1 MKYVLGLV
9 LWMNCVF
16 GFSQTDQILSGPMVG
31 QVQLRDAIIWVQTS
45 KSSNAKVTY
54 LAEGSDAMIT
64 ESKEITTNEEGHFIA
79 TFYLTGLQPGTKYN
93 YKVWINNKLQS
104 FPYPL
109 SFTTQSHWQYRTD
122 PPMFSFVAGSCA
134 YVNDPDYDRP
144 GKGYGSHYHIYKTID
159 SMKPDF
165 MLWLGDNT
173 YLREGD
179 FESREG
185 IYHRQSHTRTL
196 PEMRPLMAHTP
207 NYAIWDDHDYGT
219 NDANRIY
226 RYKNHSLAA
235 FKDFWPA
242 ESYHTNDLEGISHS
256 FTYND
261 CEFFMLDNR
270 WYKTAD
276 TSGTILGRTQIDW
289 FKDALLSSNA
299 AFKFVAVG
307 GQFLSDFKGFENMV
321 NYPHERQEIIDFI
334 DQYKIKNVVF
344 LTGDR
349 HSSELTK
356 YVTKSGVTIY
366 DVTSSALTSGTSDHG
381 KEPNTFRIG
390 GSMIGINN
398 FAKLTVTGERK
409 NRKLNLEYFDA
420 NGKLLFQ
427 YNL

>member
-1 MKYVLGLV
+1 MKHLLGLV
-9 LWMNCVF
+9 FWMNCVF
-16 GFSQTDQILSGPMVG
+16 GYCQTDQILSGPMVG
-31 QVQLRDAIIWVQTS
+31 QVQLRDVIIWVQTS
-45 KSSNAKVTY
+45 RSSNAKVTY
-54 LAEGSDAMIT
+54 LAEGSDAKMS

-79 TFYLTGLQPGTKYN
+79 TFYLKGLQPGTKYN
-93 YKVWINNKLQS
+93 YKVWIDNKLQS
-104 FPYPL
+104 F
-109 SFTTQSHWQYRTD
+109 
-122 PPMFSFVAGSCA
+122 
-134 YVNDPDYDRP
+134 PDYDRP

-179 FESREG
+179 FESKEG

-219 NDANRIY
+219 NDANRTY

-356 YVTKSGVTIY
+356 YVTKSGITIY
-366 DVTSSALTSGTSDHG
+366 DITSSALTSGTSDHG

-390 GSMIGINN
+390 GSMIGVNN
-398 FAKLTVTGERK
+398 FAKLTVSGDRK